1 MTEVICWSMKMRMVA
16 NRAGAKASGADHQG
30 FWIKPYGNLGSKLKL
45 SSPVKVYPY
54 VDVLLYR

>member
-30 FWIKPYGNLGSKLKL
+30 FWSKPYGHLKASYGKAVQL
-45 SSPVKVYPY
+45 IMYEN
-54 VDVLLYR
+54 